1 MNKLREWALGSLS
14 AEAMLD
20 CFGEA
25 IDEKTRTQLETIIE
39 ETRSYYQQIQ
49 RVKGVGATNERN
61 LTTMDENKSE
71 YVTVSKKLF
80 EEAKHDVDQAE
91 YRRGYIDGLSE
102 GIDYAERLLRAMLGK
117 E

>member
-20 CFGEA
+20 YFGDE
-25 IDEKTRTQLETIIE
+25 IDEKTRTQLETLIE
-39 ETRSYYQQIQ
+39 ETRNDYQQFQ
-49 RVKGVGATNERN
+49 SVKSVGATNERN

-71 YVTVSKKLF
+71 CVTVSKKFF
-80 EEAKHDVDQAE
+80 EETKYDAKITE
-91 YRRGYIDGLSE
+91 YRRGYIDGLSD
-102 GIDYAERLLRAMLGK
+102 GIDYAERLIRAMVGK